1 MAKGLRRDP
10 INKLLPLLIDSGD
23 DYGKEW
29 MRLNRRRKEVSPEL
43 ENDAQRLVQSL
54 RKTLKR

>member
-1 MAKGLRRDP
+1 MAKGIRRDP

-23 DYGKEW
+23 DYGNEW
-29 MRLNRRRKEVSPEL
+29 MRLNRRRKEVPPEL
-43 ENDAQRLVQSL
+43 ENDANRLVQNL